1 MTAGNVK
8 APEYVRIRGLRYRV
22 IAERPC
28 GCGCGERMPVSTKNP
43 NQRFLNAA
51 HIPAWF
57 RRARSQKGRVIGQR
71 RRRERLFGR
80 MLNRAIESGTVNR
93 TNLLALLGEVYRLGY
108 QAAGTAKW
116 RERKDAA

>member
-1 MTAGNVK
+1 MAEGNVK
-8 APEYVRIRGLRYRV
+8 APAYVRIRGLRYRV
-22 IAERPC
+22 IAERDC
-28 GCGCGERMPVSTKNP
+28 GCGCGERMRVSTKNP
-43 NQRFLNAA
+43 HQRFLNAA

-80 MLNRAIESGTVNR
+80 MLDRAIAGGMVNR
-93 TNLLALLGEVYRLGY
+93 MNLLAVLGEVYRLGY

-116 RERKDAA
+116 RERRDAA